1 MNRKKLFSLIALL
14 CIVIALIIYST
25 VKKGNAVQGFFW
37 IPLVLSA
44 VFLFAANRIK

>member
-1 MNRKKLFSLIALL
+1 MSRKKIFSIIALL
-14 CIVIALIIYST
+14 CIVISLMIFSFAEKGNFIYSL
-25 VKKGNAVQGFFW
+25 FW